1 MTKITKNII
10 AWLLPS
16 VLVEDRPQLTN
27 EEMELYISLRKKRT
41 LRQKMLI
48 QNRREI
54 YADRKKFF
62 SKNSGSFLLRL
73 FPVLR
78 YNIIVT

>member
-1 MTKITKNII
+1 MTKMTKNVI
-10 AWLLPS
+10 AWLQPS

-54 YADRKKFF
+54 YADRKKYF
-62 SKNSGSFLLRL
+62 SKN
-73 FPVLR
+73 
-78 YNIIVT
+78 IEQ

>member
-27 EEMELYISLRKKRT
+27 EEMELYISLRKNV
-41 LRQKMLI
+41 LFV
-48 QNRREI
+48 
-54 YADRKKFF
+54 KKC
-62 SKNSGSFLLRL
+62 
-73 FPVLR
+73 
-78 YNIIVT
+78 

>member
-1 MTKITKNII
+1 MTKMTEITENVI
-10 AWLLPS
+10 AWMQPS

-48 QNRREI
+48 QNRRDI

-62 SKNSGSFLLRL
+62 SKN
-73 FPVLR
+73 
-78 YNIIVT
+78 IEQ

>member
-1 MTKITKNII
+1 MTKTTKNII

-62 SKNSGSFLLRL
+62 SKN
-73 FPVLR
+73 
-78 YNIIVT
+78 IEQ

>member
-1 MTKITKNII
+1 MTKMTEITENVI
-10 AWLLPS
+10 AWMQPS

-48 QNRREI
+48 QNRRDI
-54 YADRKKFF
+54 YTDRKKFF
-62 SKNSGSFLLRL
+62 SKN
-73 FPVLR
+73 
-78 YNIIVT
+78 IEQ

>member
-27 EEMELYISLRKKRT
+27 EEMELYISLSKKRS

-62 SKNSGSFLLRL
+62 SKN
-73 FPVLR
+73 
-78 YNIIVT
+78 IEQ

>member
-1 MTKITKNII
+1 MTKTTKNLI

-62 SKNSGSFLLRL
+62 SKN
-73 FPVLR
+73 
-78 YNIIVT
+78 IEQ